1 MLTIVQFKVQV
12 MLECIGEAPSSA
24 TVTVHCNDTG
34 SIELSSSYV
43 IEYTKQPNNIT
54 GSVLVPL
61 NQQYIFPPSPN
72 ISVTTINTT
81 IYATTTTTTTQLHV
95 PSTTT
100 TVSTTLNVSTV
111 ITATS
116 LGVVIVLLLLLT
128 ISLILLVVTY
138 KRKLYRF
145 ASSQQE
151 ISTSH
156 NEAYQSHTSMITT
169 TNPVYEEIR
178 GKN

>member
-34 SIELSSSYV
+34 SIELSSSYY
-43 IEYTKQPNNIT
+43 YTLT
-54 GSVLVPL
+54 D
-61 NQQYIFPPSPN
+61 IFPPSPN